1 MNNEP
6 VKGDLK
12 TESGFDWVFDG
23 NNWLKIMNNEPVAWM
38 NPETLECG
46 HGGNVDWEDTGCI
59 PLYTHPHPDNL
70 GLAES
75 IIKQQQIEIEA
86 LKKQNADM
94 NRRLLGWDIYE
105 Q

>member
-1 MNNEP
+1 MNANELADALEA
-6 VKGDLK
+6 VGT
-12 TESGFDWVFDG
+12 TEVVMCDAAAMLRQF
-23 NNWLKIMNNEPVAWM
+23 
-38 NPETLECG
+38 
-46 HGGNVDWEDTGCI
+46 
-59 PLYTHPHPDNL
+59 

-75 IIKQQQIEIEA
+75 IIKQQQLEIEA

>member
-1 MNNEP
+1 MNANE
-6 VKGDLK
+6 LAA
-12 TESGFDWVFDG
+12 
-23 NNWLKIMNNEPVAWM
+23 L
-38 NPETLECG
+38 LEQG
-46 HGGNVDWEDTGCI
+46 AYPTVTRQQAAAM
-59 PLYTHPHPDNL
+59 LRQF

-75 IIKQQQIEIEA
+75 IIKQQQLEIEA

>member
-1 MNNEP
+1 
-6 VKGDLK
+6 
-12 TESGFDWVFDG
+12 
-23 NNWLKIMNNEPVAWM
+23 MNNEPVAIRYDFDGYGYQY
-38 NPETLECG
+38 TDSG
-46 HGGNVDWEDTGCI
+46 SGSDWQSRVKGE

-75 IIKQQQIEIEA
+75 IIKQQQLEIEA

>member
-1 MNNEP
+1 MNANELAD
-6 VKGDLK
+6 KL
-12 TESGFDWVFDG
+12 SS
-23 NNWLKIMNNEPVAWM
+23 
-38 NPETLECG
+38 
-46 HGGNVDWEDTGCI
+46 WEGYYGYCDEAI
-59 PLYTHPHPDNL
+59 AMLRQF

-75 IIKQQQIEIEA
+75 IIKQQQLEIEA

>member
-1 MNNEP
+1 MNANELADAMEEFY
-6 VKGDLK
+6 GDPDGLPYLIG
-12 TESGFDWVFDG
+12 ESADMLRQF
-23 NNWLKIMNNEPVAWM
+23 
-38 NPETLECG
+38 
-46 HGGNVDWEDTGCI
+46 
-59 PLYTHPHPDNL
+59 

-75 IIKQQQIEIEA
+75 IIKQQQLEIEA